1 MQMVGGAREGESQI
15 SVTSIRRTGLISASS
30 RPKHEDPKT
39 MFEGLD
45 GASVQ
50 AGLNHVKQLTVL
62 LQRSPGAANVRDAD
76 GDRRPLHWAAA
87 RGHVRC
93 VQLLLRAGADT
104 RALDVNGCTAADL
117 ARKYGKEEARMAI
130 DAWLLDNSVDSA
142 SSYASSAAP
151 SSALPPS
158 DV

>member
-1 MQMVGGAREGESQI
+1 MLAQTAGGAREGESQI
-15 SVTSIRRTGLISASS
+15 GVTSMRRAGLFSASS
-30 RPKHEDPKT
+30 RPKNNDPKA

-50 AGLNHVKQLTVL
+50 AGLNHVNQLAVL

-104 RALDVNGCTAADL
+104 RAVDADGCTAADL
-117 ARKYGKEEARMAI
+117 ARKCGQEDVRRAI
-130 DAWLLDNSVDSA
+130 DAWFFDNSTSSSA
-142 SSYASSAAP
+142 SSTGTSP
-151 SSALPPS
+151 SSSL
-158 DV
+158 